1 MIQLHVLGRTDLYAV
16 DQGAAADLL
25 AQPRPLALLVY
36 LAVAHSGQ
44 YARRDSLVGLFWAE
58 TGQEQA
64 RASLR
69 RLLHT
74 IRRTLGPD
82 VIDTRGD
89 EEVRVNT
96 AALWC
101 DAAECG
107 ACFADGRLDRAIA
120 LYKGPMLPG
129 FILAGAHS
137 FQDWIDMA
145 RRQLN
150 REAVKAAVKLAE
162 AHAAANE
169 HSRAGDLAQFITVI
183 APDFDDEHQLRK
195 LLRVLHRQGNRVAAL
210 RLFDDFSRRLHEAYG
225 TTPAVETRN
234 LISEIRSG

>member
-1 MIQLHVLGRTDLYAV
+1 MIQLHVLGRTDLYAA
-16 DQGAAADLL
+16 DQNAAADFL

-36 LAVAHSGQ
+36 LAVAHAGQ
-44 YARRDSLVGLFWAE
+44 YSRRDSLVGLFWAE

-69 RLLHT
+69 RLIHT

-82 VIDTRGD
+82 IIEARGD
-89 EEVRVNT
+89 EEVRVNA

-101 DAAECG
+101 DAAECS
-107 ACFADGRLDRAIA
+107 ACFTDGRLNRAID
-120 LYKGPMLPG
+120 LYKGPIMPG
-129 FILAGAHS
+129 FVLAGARG

-162 AHAAANE
+162 AHVAANE
-169 HSRAGDLAQFITVI
+169 HSLAGDLAQFVTVI

-195 LLRVLHRQGNRVAAL
+195 LLRILHRQGNRAAAL
-210 RLFDDFSRRLHEAYG
+210 RLFEDFSRRLREDYDAA
-225 TTPAVETRN
+225 PAAETRN
-234 LISEIRSG
+234 LICEIRSG